1 MKVNGKEMNLDDG
14 ITIDELLSEIKFN
27 KERVVVEVDGII
39 VSRDDFDSFKLKE
52 NNTIEVVS
60 FVGGG

>member
-1 MKVNGKEMNLDDG
+1 VKVNGKEMNLKEG

>member
-1 MKVNGKEMNLDDG
+1 MKVNGKEMNLKDG

-39 VSRDDFDSFKLKE
+39 VSKDDFKSFKLTE

>member
-1 MKVNGKEMNLDDG
+1 MKVNGKEMNLKDG

-27 KERVVVEVDGII
+27 KERVVVEVDGVI
-39 VSRDDFDSFKLKE
+39 VSKDDFKSFKL
-52 NNTIEVVS
+52 TEVVS

>member
-1 MKVNGKEMNLDDG
+1 MKVNGKEMNLKDG

-27 KERVVVEVDGII
+27 KERVVVEVDGVI
-39 VSRDDFDSFKLKE
+39 VSKDDFKSFKLTE

>member
-1 MKVNGKEMNLDDG
+1 VKVNGKEMNLKDG

-27 KERVVVEVDGII
+27 KERVVVEVDGVI
-39 VSRDDFDSFKLKE
+39 VSKDDFKSFKLTE

>member
-1 MKVNGKEMNLDDG
+1 MKVNGKEMNLKDG